1 MDELEKLL
9 NEAKSLR
16 EATTKEV
23 QDVFKRYGTLQAQHA
38 TKDAVSEVYL
48 SQQSN
53 CAFEIKTCTIESKEL
68 QGLCEARAIKFDE
81 KYKGRVKIYK
91 ASDETVDASGDIIR
105 QNGWDFSRFK
115 TNATIQYCHDY
126 YQLPIGSAIKWQVA
140 DNALYI
146 HVLFALKE
154 QNDFADTIFRMV
166 DGGFLK
172 GNSVGFVPKK
182 IQIVQ
187 DNKERQQLGL
197 GKYGVI
203 FEKQLLLEDSVCP
216 LGCNP
221 AALVQDAFVK
231 SMQGG
236 IVSRDEAERFIKSE
250 STPDSMKF
258 AIDQAITMV
267 NKTLSIEGSDIPKN
281 DPKTKQEKPEE
292 GGFLIPVEDWKTLL
306 TSFQKTADSLG
317 SINTEITTIKTDMAD
332 IRSKGL
338 SFKTGDESPEPENKS
353 KDLYDL
359 LTKGIDEVI
368 TNINKSNKDN

>member
-9 NEAKSLR
+9 KEAKSLR
-16 EATTKEV
+16 EATTEEV
-23 QDVFKRYGTLQAQHA
+23 QKVFKRYGTMQAQHA
-38 TKDAVSEVYL
+38 TKDTVSEVYL

-53 CAFEIKTCTIESKEL
+53 CAFEIKACTIESKEL
-68 QGLCEARAIKFDE
+68 QGLCEARGIKFDE

-115 TNATIQYCHDY
+115 TNSTIQYCHDY
-126 YQLPIGSAIKWQVA
+126 YQLPIGSAIKWQVT

-146 HVLFALKE
+146 HVLFALQE
-154 QNDFADTIFRMV
+154 QNDFADTVFRMV

-187 DNKERQQLGL
+187 DDKERQQLGL

-221 AALVQDAFVK
+221 SALVQEAFVK

-236 IVSRDEAERFIKSE
+236 VVSRDEAERFIKSE

-267 NKTLSIEGSDIPKN
+267 NKKVTVEVPIEMPGVLVEGFDFKGSFDTIKESIGNFGIKLEDTSNVIEVLSISIKEL
-281 DPKTKQEKPEE
+281 KTE
-292 GGFLIPVEDWKTLL
+292 
-306 TSFQKTADSLG
+306 
-317 SINTEITTIKTDMAD
+317 MAD

-338 SFKTGDESPEPENKS
+338 GTKTGDESPEPDEKS